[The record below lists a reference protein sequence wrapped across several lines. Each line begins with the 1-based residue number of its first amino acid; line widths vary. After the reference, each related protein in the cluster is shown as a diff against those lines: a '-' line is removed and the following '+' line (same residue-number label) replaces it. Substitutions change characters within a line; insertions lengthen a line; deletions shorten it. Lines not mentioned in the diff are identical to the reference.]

1 MSYRTVSQTA
11 NGLII
16 IENVPVLSM
25 VIWLP
30 IAVTGVRDR
39 P

>member
-11 NGLII
+11 NEVII

-25 VIWLP
+25 VIWLS
-30 IAVTGVRDR
+30 ICCDWCA
-39 P
+39 